1 MKECK
6 VEWNKRK
13 NANWIKAYFFG
24 LSTWDSSLYFFMA
37 YLFVMKEG
45 NLNRNGGPLEVYFG
59 TSNFIPSSFEICSG
73 LNVICL
79 S

>member
-1 MKECK
+1 MNGIKE
-6 VEWNKRK
+6 RMQTGLRPT
-13 NANWIKAYFFG
+13 FFG

-37 YLFVMKEG
+37 YLFAMKVG